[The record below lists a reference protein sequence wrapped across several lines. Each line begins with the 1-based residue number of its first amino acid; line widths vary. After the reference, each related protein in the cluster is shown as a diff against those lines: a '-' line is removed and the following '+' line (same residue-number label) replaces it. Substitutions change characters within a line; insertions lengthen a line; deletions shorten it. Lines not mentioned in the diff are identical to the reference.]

1 MIPNDD
7 ILPGTKSCL
16 FSQNLTAIYT
26 NQTDFDTVNN
36 FFVLHLN
43 DRIDYIHARIS
54 VVNLG
59 LRNNILHIDV
69 YVGGCLTDI

>member
-1 MIPNDD
+1 M
-7 ILPGTKSCL
+7 
-16 FSQNLTAIYT
+16 YM
-26 NQTDFDTVNN
+26 NQTYFNTENN

-43 DRIDYIHARIS
+43 DRIDNRHARIS

-69 YVGGCLTDI
+69 YVSGRLTDI

>member
-1 MIPNDD
+1 MIFYQ
-7 ILPGTKSCL
+7 KQYVFCL
-16 FSQNLTAIYT
+16 CSQNLSAIYM
-26 NQTDFDTVNN
+26 NQTYFNTVNN

-43 DRIDYIHARIS
+43 DRIDNRHARIS

-69 YVGGCLTDI
+69 YVGGRLTDI